1 MIKKIWNKLFSKGS
15 QESKDNYIVAQ
26 LNDKI
31 MPIDRGEVYEDPLD
45 GLLKQKFY
53 GEVSGGG
60 TQLESNNEVSYCD
73 VEIRLNINPST
84 EMINEIISK
93 LESLG
98 APKGSKLIIE
108 NSGEKIPFGKLE
120 GLAIYLDGVNLSDE
134 VYKNSDT
141 EAIDKKIKNLTGI
154 QTDVIRYWQGN
165 TETGLYF
172 YGESFTDMNNSIT
185 EFVNSDPE
193 CENARIVQVA

>member
-1 MIKKIWNKLFSKGS
+1 MLKNLLSKLFSK
-15 QESKDNYIVAQ
+15 QAQPSKDNYIVAQ

-31 MPIDRGEVYEDPLD
+31 KPIDRGEVYGDPLD

-60 TQLESNNEVSYCD
+60 TLLELNNEVSYCD
-73 VEIRLNINPST
+73 VEICLNVNPST

-108 NSGEKIPFGKLE
+108 ITGETIPFGKLE

-141 EAIDKKIKNLTGI
+141 EAIDQKIKDLTGNTSGI
-154 QTDVIRYWQGN
+154 IRYWQGN
-165 TETGLYF
+165 TETGLYY
-172 YGESFTDMNNSIT
+172 YGKSFSDMNASIAD
-185 EFVNSDPE
+185 FVNTDPE
-193 CENARIVQVA
+193 CENARIVQIA

>member
-1 MIKKIWNKLFSKGS
+1 MIKKLWSKLFSKEN
-15 QESKDNYIVAQ
+15 QESKEHYIVAQ

-45 GLLKQKFY
+45 ELLKQKFY

-84 EMINEIISK
+84 EIINEIISK

-108 NSGEKIPFGKLE
+108 
-120 GLAIYLDGVNLSDE
+120 
-134 VYKNSDT
+134 
-141 EAIDKKIKNLTGI
+141 
-154 QTDVIRYWQGN
+154 QW
-165 TETGLYF
+165 
-172 YGESFTDMNNSIT
+172 
-185 EFVNSDPE
+185 
-193 CENARIVQVA
+193 